1 MFLSE
6 AIEAF
11 LIYLQHR
18 RNRTDATI
26 DTYRSALGL
35 FMDHSGDILLDQLT
49 PAIVDGYAD
58 YLIQFNY
65 ASKTYRNR
73 LTPIR
78 SMVKHFYAKN
88 LINMRPESIDLPQIE
103 ETEANFLS
111 HDEQIKM
118 VQACID
124 LREKAIV
131 LTLIRTGVRVSEL
144 INLLTDD
151 LFDRSVIVRKGKG
164 KKPRITFISRDAEE
178 AIDKYHASL
187 KFDSEYLICG
197 KTGKMLSRQYVNRLI
212 VQIADRAG
220 LKKKVTPHTMRH
232 TCATN
237 LLQSGARVED
247 VQKILGH
254 ANIRNTL
261 IYMHFTND
269 YLKSKY
275 DESTTIQL
283 A

>member
-11 LIYLQHR
+11 LVYLQHR
-18 RNRTDATI
+18 KNRTDATI

-35 FMDHSGDILLDQLT
+35 FMQHSGDILLEQLT
-49 PAIVDGYAD
+49 PSLVDSYAD

-78 SMVKHFYAKN
+78 SMVKHFYSKN
-88 LINMRPESIDLPQIE
+88 LIDMRPESIDLPQLE
-103 ETEANFLS
+103 ETEANFLT
-111 HDEQIKM
+111 HEEQLKM
-118 VQACID
+118 VHYCRD

-131 LTLIRTGVRVSEL
+131 LVLIRTGVRVSEL
-144 INLLTDD
+144 INLLTED
-151 LFDRSVIVRKGKG
+151 LFDRSLIVRKGKG
-164 KKPRITFISRDAEE
+164 KKSRITFISEDAEK
-178 AIDKYHASL
+178 ALSRYHSSL
-187 KFDSEYLICG
+187 NFESKYLICG

-212 VQIADRAG
+212 VQIAERANI
-220 LKKKVTPHTMRH
+220 KKKVTPHTMRH

-237 LLQSGARVED
+237 LLHSGARVED

-269 YLKSKY
+269 YLKCKY